1 MKYNIGYELLI
12 NTKDKYLIMNSK
24 IPFRKT
30 HSLFSMLRMRV
41 VYLPLLLFSFA
52 ACAETEP
59 IDEDEVDPSI
69 NPPYTMDRDDDETEV
84 EVGETGPTFPF
95 FENAPLSFPGGEGYG
110 RNATGARTTK
120 TREVY
125 RVTNLNDSGE
135 GSFRDAVSK
144 PNRFVVINVDGVVEC
159 SGTVVSLAENLTILG
174 QTAPGDGIVL
184 YGGAVSASGA
194 DNTIVRYM
202 RFRMGPKNFSE
213 GSKDALGVANGE
225 NMMFDHCSITWGRDE
240 CFSISDDGKGTSPR
254 NITIQNSI
262 VGQGLQNHSCGGLL
276 QTSKDRGVTVFR
288 CLYIDSKTRNP
299 KVKGLNQ
306 FVNNVV
312 YNWGNGAAYNMSG
325 DSQGES
331 ETTIEDN
338 YFIVGPGNNWLNTQ
352 QADGSLAYE
361 LGVVSPTK
369 PFIEGNELFR
379 TYLNGNMY
387 DNNKNGVL
395 DGHLLDRSEWSG
407 EPTILSAPSSLHPHI
422 YSQTNATEAYNYIVE
437 HVGAS
442 LPARDQ
448 VDAFLIDELT
458 SLGTKGTIIGKPA
471 DTNQFP
477 IGGCGTFKS
486 GTLPLD
492 TDGDGMPD
500 DFEDKWGLD
509 KNDPKDAVKDAANG
523 YTNIENYA
531 LSLEYPEE
539 YEKAWKESNN
549 K

>member
-1 MKYNIGYELLI
+1 MKNKTDFKKK
-12 NTKDKYLIMNSK
+12 NTFLSRMTIWAASV
-24 IPFRKT
+24 PF
-30 HSLFSMLRMRV
+30 
-41 VYLPLLLFSFA
+41 LFSFF
-52 ACAETEP
+52 ACAEKEP
-59 IDEDEVDPSI
+59 IDWDEVDPSI
-69 NPPYTMDRDDDETEV
+69 NPPYTMDRDDDEDAGTGSE
-84 EVGETGPTFPF
+84 ETGPTFPF

-144 PNRFVVINVDGVVEC
+144 PNRFVVINVDGIVEC
-159 SGTVVSLAENLTILG
+159 SGSVISLAENLTILG

-225 NMMFDHCSITWGRDE
+225 NMIFDHCSITWGRDE
-240 CFSISDDGKGTSPR
+240 CFSISGDGKGTPPR

-276 QTSKDRGVTVFR
+276 QTSKNEGVTVFR

-325 DSQGES
+325 DSSGES

-338 YFIVGPGNNWLNTQ
+338 YFIVGPGYNWLNTQ
-352 QADGSLAYE
+352 QPDGSLAYE
-361 LGVVSPTK
+361 LGVVNPTK

-387 DNNKNGVL
+387 DNNKNGIL
-395 DGHLLDRSEWSG
+395 DGHLLQREEWSG
-407 EPTILSAPSSLHPHI
+407 EPTILDTPSALHPHI
-422 YSQTNATEAYNYIVE
+422 YSQTNATEAYNYIVS

-448 VDAFLIDELT
+448 VDAFLIDEVT
-458 SLGTKGTIIGKPA
+458 SLRTKGTIIGKPA
-471 DTNQFP
+471 DTKQFP
-477 IGGCGTFKS
+477 IGGCGTFKT

-500 DFEDKWGLD
+500 EFEDKWGLD
-509 KNDPKDAVKDAANG
+509 KNDPKDAVKEAANG